1 MKRKMKMNTIG
12 QILKEKQEKDAIH
25 VAIAPVI
32 ANQRL
37 NPGEHIGFIYDDKKT
52 VGITAHTIGIVDPFL
67 TSPVEMGEK
76 FWMFLYPNTITSLRH
91 DWTHPEFIKETSSE
105 VESKKWITNWAAE
118 YNLTYEEVIEFG
130 RNQDFFLG
138 EVCYDNIPEEF
149 WDNFRIITGIEVSEQ
164 TRKET
169 YFHCSC

>member
-1 MKRKMKMNTIG
+1 MRRKMKMNTIG

-52 VGITAHTIGIVDPFL
+52 VGITAHTIGIVDTFCI
-67 TSPVEMGEK
+67 
-76 FWMFLYPNTITSLRH
+76 FLYPNTITSLRH

-105 VESKKWITNWAAE
+105 VKSKKWITNWAAE

-138 EVCYDNIPEEF
+138 EDCYDNI
-149 WDNFRIITGIEVSEQ
+149 
-164 TRKET
+164 K
-169 YFHCSC
+169 